1 MKKKIISATF
11 AFAMGLLLIGFSNT
25 SVVSAATYSTTN
37 GNKGFSSKWERTD
50 YFDGSSKLV
59 YGYNTFLIN
68 EDYSHSNK
76 KYSQAYLT
84 NANGTHRANAA
95 LNTTWSKIEV
105 PHAGTSIVYGV
116 IY

>member
-1 MKKKIISATF
+1 MKKKTINATL
-11 AFAMGLLLIGFSNT
+11 AIAIGILLTGFSKA
-25 SVVSAATYSTTN
+25 SIVSAANYSITN
-37 GNKGFSSKWERTD
+37 GNHGFKSAWENTI

-59 YGYNTFLIN
+59 YGFNTFMID

-84 NANGTHRANAA
+84 NTNGTYRANAA
-95 LNTTWSKIEV
+95 LRTTWSKIEV
-105 PHAGTSIVYGV
+105 RHAGNKVTYGV